1 MPTPNQMPTKAN
13 TLHQQ
18 ILAGL
23 IETKPVPWVKKT
35 LSKDDDGKETV
46 ESTKVTHQGLRFP
59 LAQNVSDLNVNRAA
73 KGFIK

>member
-13 TLHQQ
+13 PLHQQ

-23 IETKPVPWVKKT
+23 IETKPVSWVKKT

-46 ESTKVTHQGLRFP
+46 ESTKVTHHGLRFP
-59 LAQNVSDLNVNRAA
+59 LAQNVSDLNVNRSA